1 MLKIRRKVVVI
12 LGRIR
17 KGKANG
23 SITDKKA
30 VVLKV
35 RIKRKK
41 DKTMERERRN
51 QRSTFSAIIVKSM
64 AIMQMSVVILKCLGR
79 EVKKHNLCVTLMM
92 KKQ

>member
-1 MLKIRRKVVVI
+1 VI

-17 KGKANG
+17 KGKTSG
-23 SITDKKA
+23 GITNKKA

-41 DKTMERERRN
+41 EKTMEMERRN
-51 QRSTFSAIIVKSM
+51 QRSTFSAITVKSM
-64 AIMQMSVVILKCLGR
+64 VIMHMSVVILKCLGR
-79 EVKKHNLCVTLMM
+79 EVKKHNLRVTLMM

>member
-17 KGKANG
+17 KGKASG
-23 SITDKKA
+23 SITNKKTR
-30 VVLKV
+30 VLQV

-41 DKTMERERRN
+41 EKTMERERRN
-51 QRSTFSAIIVKSM
+51 QRSIFSTIIIKSM
-64 AIMQMSVVILKCLGR
+64 AIMQMSAIILKCLGR
-79 EVKKHNLCVTLMM
+79 GVKKHNSRVTLMM